1 MGRGHGVFFC
11 QQDNW
16 HCSFYQQTAIK
27 VLARHTAIGCEASCH
42 GQLSNGAI
50 AVPYRSLRAVFS
62 ILFDNKLPLVCT
74 VATTDQS
81 EHIFDNHYS
90 TELRAISIQSQGFNF
105 LFD

>member
-1 MGRGHGVFFC
+1 LALQFLPANRHKGFGAAHGNAPF
-11 QQDNW
+11 
-16 HCSFYQQTAIK
+16 
-27 VLARHTAIGCEASCH
+27 GCEASCH